1 MQGTSRLKRVPKVK
15 YFMKNN
21 NLIVSIKYISYS

>member
-1 MQGTSRLKRVPKVK
+1 MSKYRFKVFKKVK

-21 NLIVSIKYISYS
+21 KTDDDDNDNN